1 MDTRAMADQLG
12 RKHQN
17 VYEMVKDYQAD
28 FEQLGKVRFETGPL
42 IGSKTGQKEKFALL
56 NEDQCYLL
64 LTFPRN
70 TAKV

>member
-1 MDTRAMADQLG
+1 MTTIQLANVQGEARVDTRAMADQLG

-42 IGSKTGQKEKFALL
+42 IGSKTGQKEKF
-56 NEDQCYLL
+56 
-64 LTFPRN
+64 
-70 TAKV
+70 